1 MRKIVSIITS
11 LMLFGCASNSQSS
24 GVVPNWVLQPNEYCN
39 EGYICG
45 VGEGR
50 NIILSS
56 AEARNEIAKQFKV
69 NVKGNF
75 SSTISQ
81 NNGKDD
87 INVNDAVNELTD
99 EILEGINIKETYID
113 KDGRYY
119 TYATLDKSKIIND
132 LKFEID
138 NYDTQMKLN
147 LGHTPFRFRTTKKLF
162 EKREEL
168 NKKYLFLTGKELIKK
183 VKLED
188 IFNAKGSPIVYK
200 IEINDKTLGIEKSL
214 INNILENKD
223 KVDNKTQKPDRI
235 IRGEVKAE
243 QAYLNVSGFEKY
255 SIVVELECLEGGKSV
270 GSIRLD
276 TYKTGRSKAQ
286 VFENVKTEIAEYIDK
301 NVDSLLG

>member
-1 MRKIVSIITS
+1 M
-11 LMLFGCASNSQSS
+11 
-24 GVVPNWVLQPNEYCN
+24 
-39 EGYICG
+39 
-45 VGEGR
+45 
-50 NIILSS
+50 
-56 AEARNEIAKQFKV
+56 
-69 NVKGNF
+69 
-75 SSTISQ
+75 
-81 NNGKDD
+81 
-87 INVNDAVNELTD
+87 
-99 EILEGINIKETYID
+99 
-113 KDGRYY
+113 
-119 TYATLDKSKIIND
+119 
-132 LKFEID
+132 
-138 NYDTQMKLN
+138 
-147 LGHTPFRFRTTKKLF
+147 
-162 EKREEL
+162 
-168 NKKYLFLTGKELIKK
+168 
-183 VKLED
+183 
-188 IFNAKGSPIVYK
+188 YK